1 MHKDNITCI
10 QLVRFFFDFY
20 EKREW
25 KPGEKP
31 PLKAVAGA
39 KEVTPEALRNL
50 GEFLAFRLDR
60 IAAMMEIL
68 TKAHSDWAVTG
79 KKDQVIMETESLDF
93 NEAIALLKEKGFR
106 DEEYVLKV
114 EYNRKWGML

>member
-25 KPGEKP
+25 ATGEVP
-31 PLKAVAGA
+31 PLPGVIKT
-39 KEVTPEALRNL
+39 KQVTPDAVRNL
-50 GEFLAFRLDR
+50 GQFLGNRIDR
-60 IAAMMEIL
+60 IATMMDIL
-68 TKAHSDWAVTG
+68 MKAHQDWAITG
-79 KKDQVIMETESLDF
+79 KKDLVIMETESLDF
-93 NEAIALLKEKGFR
+93 NDAIKLLKDHGFSD
-106 DEEYVLKV
+106 DEFILKV

>member
-25 KPGEKP
+25 QPGEEA
-31 PLKAVAGA
+31 PLPKVAKAR
-39 KEVTPEALRNL
+39 EVTPEAVRNL
-50 GEFLAFRLDR
+50 GHFLGNRINR
-60 IAAMMEIL
+60 IATMMDIL
-68 TKAHSDWAVTG
+68 TKAHGDWAIAG
-79 KKDQVIMETESLDF
+79 RKDQIVMETETLDF
-93 NEAIALLKEKGFR
+93 NDAIKLLKDNGFND
-106 DEEYVLKV
+106 DEFVLKV